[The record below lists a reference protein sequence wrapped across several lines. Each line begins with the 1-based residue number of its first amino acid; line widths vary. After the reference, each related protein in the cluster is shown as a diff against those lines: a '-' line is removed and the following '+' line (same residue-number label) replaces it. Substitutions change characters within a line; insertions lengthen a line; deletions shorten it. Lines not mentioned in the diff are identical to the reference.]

1 MVFAPQDL
9 CEEILKNLKQV
20 YSNAEY
26 GKAQKILN
34 MVFKYLYCIYGEV
47 DKYERHFEFC
57 HMPLDSYILE
67 WFARECKNRK
77 SFDIDFKFVKSKMP
91 SWSNI
96 KNGNNSNDEK
106 YSYQTFVDVI
116 RELVQSGKYNGLTPL
131 QAEFII
137 WPEIQLEL
145 VAEEFIKV
153 MEKDINSEN
162 KTNIKDKDLKEKLNR
177 VKDLLKEVL

>member
-1 MVFAPQDL
+1 
-9 CEEILKNLKQV
+9 
-20 YSNAEY
+20 
-26 GKAQKILN
+26 
-34 MVFKYLYCIYGEV
+34 
-47 DKYERHFEFC
+47 
-57 HMPLDSYILE
+57 
-67 WFARECKNRK
+67 
-77 SFDIDFKFVKSKMP
+77 MP

-145 VAEEFIKV
+145 AAEEFIKV